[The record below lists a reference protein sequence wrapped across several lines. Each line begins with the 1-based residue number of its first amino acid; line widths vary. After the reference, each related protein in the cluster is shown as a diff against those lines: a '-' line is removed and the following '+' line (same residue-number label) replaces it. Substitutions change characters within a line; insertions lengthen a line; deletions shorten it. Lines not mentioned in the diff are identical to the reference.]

1 MGHNGV
7 RFVVVLFCSVLG
19 LWLAGGCATNP
30 VDVGL
35 QQVMPR
41 AQQSGRATVSFS
53 VQVTPD
59 VAPASIRVEPTN
71 RKAIARV
78 RWILRGLTV
87 TGETEVASRSVD
99 VGADGR
105 ASTTIE
111 NVPIG
116 PTIAEAQIDNGS
128 VDGYTDFQ
136 GAAPLNSGPNAMVI
150 NPTGSGMTSDLL
162 AQVLRLVAQSPVL
175 SGVPQ
180 ANMVGL
186 AQQVIAGTSG
196 TQGTQTQVDAFNS
209 LLERVNSP
217 TFVSLRGS
225 VDGRSLEAWRA
236 GNLLWTKPLANWFQA
251 AQLNGASPAGLT
263 FSQVIRHGLA
273 GYGYVKL
280 GHDSGNLSVMIRIDI
295 VNQSLKA
302 FCAVPGTVGPA
313 IVLVDDS
320 VVVGGWHAT
329 ERCPYALRWGG
340 QNDGAARLGNAT
352 DTGLMWTRYFA
363 SEAPSAG
370 GEPAAVESLT
380 YDGQRIFTAQV
391 RNGSSRLLRTYRLNS
406 GDGTGTTPQMT
417 IHLAA

>member
-1 MGHNGV
+1 MAPGV
-7 RFVVVLFCSVLG
+7 AIKRTPGAPGRFAERDTDDLIDNQGCGEGVLPG
-19 LWLAGGCATNP
+19 MMRGGCL
-30 VDVGL
+30 G
-35 QQVMPR
+35 QQWRVTACMADQRIVIDETPLAETMVAGERRVTKQR
-41 AQQSGRATVSFS
+41 ADA
-53 VQVTPD
+53 
-59 VAPASIRVEPTN
+59 EM
-71 RKAIARV
+71 
-78 RWILRGLTV
+78 
-87 TGETEVASRSVD
+87 
-99 VGADGR
+99 
-105 ASTTIE
+105 
-111 NVPIG
+111 
-116 PTIAEAQIDNGS
+116 IAEAQIDNGS

-406 GDGTGTTPQMT
+406 GDGTGTTTQTT